1 MALADLLSLPAPLP
15 DYAAQ
20 ANASIA
26 QAQQQA
32 QSHPSK
38 LRNFLG
44 ALGDAFSVGSGGQP
58 SYRNK
63 IQAAQLASA
72 VGQYLG
78 DPSSALAQIMQINP
92 EAGIDLYK
100 AIHPASEVPAALKEW
115 DAYQKLPAD
124 QQAAFIKFRQALDP
138 QIMSPVTIGAY
149 DTVQGLPGADNLPS
163 VSSPDEA
170 MKLAPGTRFRLPDGR
185 IGTVP
190 GGATASPSRTFP
202 VSAVMDAITQQES
215 GGNGKAVSKQGALG
229 STQLEPGTAK
239 EMANKVGLPFRSDL
253 LQSNDPAALRYQ
265 RALGQAYFLEGYNK
279 TGNLTDAL
287 HYYHGGPN
295 RAEWGPK
302 TRAYAQSVLSRLGAM

>member
-26 QAQQQA
+26 QQQA
-32 QSHPSK
+32 QPHPSK

-58 SYRNK
+58 NYRNK
-63 IQAAQLASA
+63 MQAAQLASA

-78 DPSSALAQIMQINP
+78 DPSSVLAQIMQINP

-138 QIMSPVTIGAY
+138 QIMSPITLGPNDTYVAPGGVTSGASGPPQSAVDY
-149 DTVQGLPGADNLPS
+149 LKAH
-163 VSSPDEA
+163 PD
-170 MKLAPGTRFRLPDGR
+170 LAPQFDQKYGQGASAKVL
-185 IGTVP
+185 
-190 GGATASPSRTFP
+190 GGATASPPRNFP
-202 VSAVMDAITQQES
+202 V
-215 GGNGKAVSKQGALG
+215 NNPGALRVPG
-229 STQLEPGTAK
+229 STQFQTFPTPQQGIQAQVSLLSGPKYIGGGNNTVRGIVETYAPRKSKGGDNTDAQVNNYISYVSNRLGVK
-239 EMANKVGLPFRSDL
+239 PDQPVANVSQLARAMREFETG
-253 LQSNDPAALRYQ
+253 Q
-265 RALGQAYFLEGYNK
+265 RA
-279 TGNLTDAL
+279 D
-287 HYYHGGPN
+287 
-295 RAEWGPK
+295 
-302 TRAYAQSVLSRLGAM
+302 